1 MKKHFVWLL
10 LLFPLLLTGCYG
22 EEDKEKDQGD
32 YIWDFINYNIY
43 FSVKDAAGNNL
54 LDPQVASNILGNEI
68 TVEYGDKSFPLEN
81 SVDTRF
87 NMPRPLGLRKE
98 VLGEAKERVLSFGE
112 FSPEHQYKGETFPI
126 HWGDGTKDVVKFDLY
141 ITWKKQNP
149 TIHKRL
155 YLNDK
160 EYSKDSFLIKI
171 VK

>member
-43 FSVKDAAGNNL
+43 FSVKDAAGN
-54 LDPQVASNILGNEI
+54 
-68 TVEYGDKSFPLEN
+68 GDKSFPLEN

-112 FSPEHQYKGETFPI
+112 FSPEHQYKGETFTI

>member
-54 LDPQVASNILGNEI
+54 LDPRVASNILGNEI

-98 VLGEAKERVLSFGE
+98 VLV
-112 FSPEHQYKGETFPI
+112 
-126 HWGDGTKDVVKFDLY
+126 
-141 ITWKKQNP
+141 
-149 TIHKRL
+149 
-155 YLNDK
+155 
-160 EYSKDSFLIKI
+160 SFLRNINIRERPLRFIGEMERKMW
-171 VK
+171 

>member
-1 MKKHFVWLL
+1 M
-10 LLFPLLLTGCYG
+10 G
-22 EEDKEKDQGD
+22 
-32 YIWDFINYNIY
+32 INP
-43 FSVKDAAGNNL
+43 FHWK
-54 LDPQVASNILGNEI
+54 ILWI
-68 TVEYGDKSFPLEN
+68 PA
-81 SVDTRF
+81 F

-112 FSPEHQYKGETFPI
+112 FSPEHQYKGETFTI

>member
-1 MKKHFVWLL
+1 M
-10 LLFPLLLTGCYG
+10 
-22 EEDKEKDQGD
+22 
-32 YIWDFINYNIY
+32 
-43 FSVKDAAGNNL
+43 
-54 LDPQVASNILGNEI
+54 
-68 TVEYGDKSFPLEN
+68 
-81 SVDTRF
+81 
-87 NMPRPLGLRKE
+87 
-98 VLGEAKERVLSFGE
+98 LSFGE
-112 FSPEHQYKGETFPI
+112 FSPEHQYKGETFTI

>member
-87 NMPRPLGLRKE
+87 NMPRPLGLRK
-98 VLGEAKERVLSFGE
+98 KC
-112 FSPEHQYKGETFPI
+112 
-126 HWGDGTKDVVKFDLY
+126 WVKRKSVCFL
-141 ITWKKQNP
+141 
-149 TIHKRL
+149 L
-155 YLNDK
+155 V
-160 EYSKDSFLIKI
+160 SFLRNINIRERPLRFIGEMERKMW
-171 VK
+171 

>member
-10 LLFPLLLTGCYG
+10 LLFPLLLAGCYG

-87 NMPRPLGLRKE
+87 NMP
-98 VLGEAKERVLSFGE
+98 F
-112 FSPEHQYKGETFPI
+112 
-126 HWGDGTKDVVKFDLY
+126 
-141 ITWKKQNP
+141 
-149 TIHKRL
+149 RL
-155 YLNDK
+155 MR
-160 EYSKDSFLIKI
+160 
-171 VK
+171 

>member
-112 FSPEHQYKGETFPI
+112 FSPEHQYK
-126 HWGDGTKDVVKFDLY
+126 DLY
-141 ITWKKQNP
+141 DSLGRWNERCGKI
-149 TIHKRL
+149 RL
-155 YLNDK
+155 IYHLEETEPYNT
-160 EYSKDSFLIKI
+160 
-171 VK
+171 

>member
-68 TVEYGDKSFPLEN
+68 TVEYGDKSFPLDN

-87 NMPRPLGLRKE
+87 NMCFLLVSFLRNINIRERPLRFIGEMERKM
-98 VLGEAKERVLSFGE
+98 
-112 FSPEHQYKGETFPI
+112 
-126 HWGDGTKDVVKFDLY
+126 W
-141 ITWKKQNP
+141 
-149 TIHKRL
+149 
-155 YLNDK
+155 
-160 EYSKDSFLIKI
+160 
-171 VK
+171 

>member
-1 MKKHFVWLL
+1 MKNYFVWLL
-10 LLFPLLLTGCYG
+10 LLLPLLATGCYG
-22 EEDKEKDQGD
+22 EEEKEDGPGD

-43 FSVKDAAGNNL
+43 FSVKDAAGANL
-54 LDPQVASNILGNEI
+54 LDPQVSSNLLANEI
-68 TVEYGDKSFPLEN
+68 TVEYEGKTFPLEN

-87 NMPRPLGLRKE
+87 NMPRSLGLRKE
-98 VLGEAKERVLSFGE
+98 LLGKEKKRVLSFGE
-112 FSPEHQYKGETFPI
+112 FSPEHQYKGETFTI

>member
-68 TVEYGDKSFPLEN
+68 TVEYGDKSF
-81 SVDTRF
+81 
-87 NMPRPLGLRKE
+87 
-98 VLGEAKERVLSFGE
+98 
-112 FSPEHQYKGETFPI
+112 
-126 HWGDGTKDVVKFDLY
+126 HWKILWIPALICPAVG
-141 ITWKKQNP
+141 IE
-149 TIHKRL
+149 KR
-155 YLNDK
+155 
-160 EYSKDSFLIKI
+160 SAG
-171 VK
+171 